1 MSSNPRIS
9 LLPPI
14 IVFTFLLLVRFF
26 THESFFD
33 SGLHIFFMV
42 VFLLLVLAFVFG
54 GITAEVT
61 SMFLHQIVMGIARFI
76 SYTVLLLTYTLGIL
90 IPGLFA
96 LAFKV
101 DRLKKDWTRFSNMRS
116 SFEKID
122 TYEEVDFGKMS

>member
-1 MSSNPRIS
+1 
-9 LLPPI
+9 
-14 IVFTFLLLVRFF
+14 
-26 THESFFD
+26 
-33 SGLHIFFMV
+33 MV

-54 GITAEVT
+54 GIPAEVT

-90 IPGLFA
+90 IPGLFG

-101 DRLKKDWTRFSNMRS
+101 DRLKKDWKRFSNMGS